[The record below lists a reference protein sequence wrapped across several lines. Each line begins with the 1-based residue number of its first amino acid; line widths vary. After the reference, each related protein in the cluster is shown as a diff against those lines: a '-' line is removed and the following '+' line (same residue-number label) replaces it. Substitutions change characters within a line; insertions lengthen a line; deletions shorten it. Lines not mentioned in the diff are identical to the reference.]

1 MSPKKKQ
8 ISRNS
13 KFLNDMWGSI
23 DDKHD
28 YGVER
33 LSTQRP
39 KHSFDTILNQINLNN
54 RILQKLEHDG
64 VQMQQNKNMI

>member
-39 KHSFDTILNQINLNN
+39 KHSFDTIINQINLNN
-54 RILQKLEHDG
+54 RVL
-64 VQMQQNKNMI
+64 